1 MTIPSLLKGSIKNAV
16 KKLLSL
22 SQTEPDTPL
31 TNSLQVDTLWY
42 FFKNLNKSEN
52 LRKMLEE
59 SLQLGVS
66 FTDVVE
72 LIQDKES
79 IFKNSD
85 SLDSTLVMIQISLN
99 NKTFVDLLQKI
110 SKLENLS
117 NFYQQRSFFFSEEE
131 MTFLTSLFLQLKS
144 LTFNM

>member
-99 NKTFVDLLQKI
+99 NQTFVDLLQKI

>member
-1 MTIPSLLKGSIKNAV
+1 
-16 KKLLSL
+16 
-22 SQTEPDTPL
+22 
-31 TNSLQVDTLWY
+31 
-42 FFKNLNKSEN
+42 
-52 LRKMLEE
+52 MLEE

-85 SLDSTLVMIQISLN
+85 SLDTTLVMIQISLN
-99 NKTFVDLLQKI
+99 NKTFVDLLQRI

-144 LTFNM
+144 LTFTM

>member
-1 MTIPSLLKGSIKNAV
+1 
-16 KKLLSL
+16 
-22 SQTEPDTPL
+22 
-31 TNSLQVDTLWY
+31 
-42 FFKNLNKSEN
+42 
-52 LRKMLEE
+52 MLEE

-85 SLDSTLVMIQISLN
+85 SLDSTLIMIQISLN